1 MVMKKVMKV
10 MKLNPKKILKK
21 FAKRQIPKKN
31 GKTSTA
37 SAIQEGDPPGAA
49 ALRLEAMQGQM
60 SKIPILSFS
69 QRQALLDAKCQ
80 VYKETDGKGVQFT
93 PGETKNLYSRWAHAE
108 QSAPEEVR
116 SIWQGICAKPSGSEA
131 AKRGVLFA
139 WLRDNKFGDHFFQA
153 VQSVTHKMQM
163 DRTIKWLTKKQ
174 MEDTFG
180 DEAQERMNDGSHVKR
195 TDPQNS
201 KFFQWMKKSDK
212 SVHSRSK
219 EQKVNTMGSAKIS
232 SDDFHSLNDSMSMSV
247 MNESVLDHFASGG
260 DLVSL
265 GKGDV
270 EVATAYYQAS
280 EAGDADDAASKRLR
294 KFFASHDE
302 KPDGKGDQK
311 KTTIEKKNTKKKTTI
326 EEAADGSVGAASKEE
341 AYVKAQQMMALIEGR
356 LTLMQVTQ
364 HKAARGKFQPSPKLM
379 KATESSIKTMQKHI
393 HILRTVV
400 VEQSASTPKVIAILK
415 EAALF
420 MRDTCKEIQTHLEV
434 SSGSKAS

>member
-1 MVMKKVMKV
+1 

-60 SKIPILSFS
+60 SKIPNLSYS
-69 QRQALLDAKCQ
+69 QKQALLDAKCQ

-219 EQKVNTMGSAKIS
+219 EQKVNTMGSSKVS

-302 KPDGKGDQK
+302 KPRMSWRHSHHPRLPRWMYA
-311 KTTIEKKNTKKKTTI
+311 IEKNTKKKITI

-341 AYVKAQQMMALIEGR
+341 AYVKAQQMMALIEQR

-400 VEQSASTPKVIAILK
+400 VEQSASTPKVIALLK

-434 SSGSKAS
+434 SSGSKA